1 MNYYEQKK
9 PTQRFNLMHELSVC
23 QDLLTQVTTLA
34 TQHQASQ
41 VALIVVQIGPLCGV
55 VPELLEQAFTLA
67 KIATVAESAELIL
80 ETLPVRVRC
89 QRCEAESEV
98 LPNCLI
104 CKNCGDWQ
112 TQLISGDEMLLARVE
127 LVTA

>member
-41 VALIVVQIGPLCGV
+41 VALIVVQIGPLGGV

-67 KIATVAESAELIL
+67 KVATVAEAAELIL

-89 QRCEAESEV
+89 QRCGAESEV
-98 LPNCLI
+98 PPNCLT

>member
-1 MNYYEQKK
+1 
-9 PTQRFNLMHELSVC
+9 MHELSVC

>member
-9 PTQRFNLMHELSVC
+9 LTPQFNLMHELAVC
-23 QDLLTQVTTLA
+23 QDLLTQVTAVA

-67 KIATVAESAELIL
+67 KAATVAESAELIL

-98 LPNCLI
+98 LPNCLT
-104 CKNCGDWQ
+104 CQNCGDWQ

-127 LVTA
+127 LVT